1 MEMEWNSNGNIPV
14 TKSIRLCIGNG
25 NGVDK
30 KKDNKFD
37 IMDMLSEKQNG
48 ISVEW
53 YWKRYGKINKIKI
66 RRNGMELEWNWN
78 GIGMERL

>member
-1 MEMEWNSNGNIPV
+1 MEMEWNSNENIPV

-53 YWKRYGKINKIKI
+53 
-66 RRNGMELEWNWN
+66 
-78 GIGMERL
+78 